1 MKNYKNIVMLAV
13 GICMVS
19 FSFISLSACNT
30 KQKNEILALTEKVEQ
45 IEKEVTFLKASLTEK
60 EKENASLRAE
70 IDSLNTVIAQK
81 DEALK
86 LAKSPAPSAPPK
98 DIDYSK
104 VRKTEVVINF
114 GFDRTDITPE
124 AKVELAKVVDFLQNN
139 KSTLFIQGFADP
151 QGDLDYNITLSL
163 RRAKSARE
171 TILKMIGT
179 GQKPCDIVSVGR
191 GIIKSDG
198 NISNKEKRKVIITAV
213 EDCSGRPTPRK

>member
-1 MKNYKNIVMLAV
+1 MKK
-13 GICMVS
+13 GILVVLSLFILTTISGCGL
-19 FSFISLSACNT
+19 FSNT
-30 KQKNEILALTEKVEQ
+30 ELRDLKAKVEA
-45 IEKEVTFLKASLTEK
+45 IEKEVTVLKAALEAK

-81 DEALK
+81 DEALR
-86 LAKSPAPSAPPK
+86 LAKVPVPPAPPK
-98 DIDYSK
+98 DIDYTK

-124 AKVELAKVVDFLQNN
+124 AKLELAKVVDFLQNN

-151 QGDLDYNITLSL
+151 QGDLDYNIALSL

-213 EDCSGRPTPRK
+213 EDCSGRPTPARK